1 MNGPHWIKQWIADLA
16 LLNEQ
21 FRDENGTVDFE
32 ALGREE
38 FLFRTALITR
48 NFSKS
53 ERAKTV
59 FDRAKA
65 AYIASSENGKRG
77 GRPRK
82 STADG
87 DTREDS
93 QDIATSGNGSVTESG
108 TSANIY
114 GDAPHREA
122 VDESATISN
131 NYGARQA
138 EARQSQRAGGN
149 SLRVAKV
156 STSPARSSGP
166 MPEDKQAVM
175 DYASAA
181 GLDIDDAYECWH
193 VTVNERGGL
202 TADNKP
208 INNWKAYVRK
218 WCETRAKRRTA

>member
-21 FRDENGTVDFE
+21 FRDENGTVNFE

-93 QDIATSGNGSVTESG
+93 LNVTDGSNAALLESG

-114 GDAPHREA
+114 GP
-122 VDESATISN
+122 
-131 NYGARQA
+131 RQA

-166 MPEDKQAVM
+166 MPEDKQSVL
-175 DYASAA
+175 DYASAQ